1 MYIFQ
6 GIVSGFIATI
16 IFDLFNLALNFA
28 YNINKPKWNFLGR
41 YFLGYKE
48 GKYIR
53 NTLKDDDEVKNDS
66 VEVAE
71 TETPEI
77 EVNHVGSMIDNL
89 DAGDNVAAQ
98 DAFKN
103 ALTDKIGQ
111 ALDDKRM
118 TVANDWLNAGDDLQ
132 ATQDAASL
140 DKVGVETETTPE
152 PVEIDQDQEVKQDE
166 QPVVSE
172 V

>member
-1 MYIFQ
+1 
-6 GIVSGFIATI
+6 
-16 IFDLFNLALNFA
+16 
-28 YNINKPKWNFLGR
+28 
-41 YFLGYKE
+41 
-48 GKYIR
+48 
-53 NTLKDDDEVKNDS
+53 
-66 VEVAE
+66 
-71 TETPEI
+71 
-77 EVNHVGSMIDNL
+77 MIDNL

-118 TVANDWLNAGDDLQ
+118 TVANDWLNAGDTLQ
-132 ATQDAASL
+132 ATQDAAGL
-140 DKVGVETETTPE
+140 DQVGVEDTPE
-152 PVEIDQDQEVKQDE
+152 PVEIDQDQEVEKDE